1 MLERAERRLPGA
13 EGWEA
18 CSGGGRKYCNGRIHL
33 RGNGE
38 AIRGAATIIE
48 DCKKY
53 NIIYNMRADVLIM
66 CRGTIAKL
74 FDINSG
80 WQ

>member
-1 MLERAERRLPGA
+1 MLERAERRPPGA
-13 EGWEA
+13 GGWEA
-18 CSGGGRKYCNGRIHL
+18 YSGGAGKYYNGRIKL

-53 NIIYNMRADVLIM
+53 NIIYNVRADVLIM
-66 CRGTIAKL
+66 CRGTIAEL

>member
-1 MLERAERRLPGA
+1 MQR
-13 EGWEA
+13 
-18 CSGGGRKYCNGRIHL
+18 GRWKILHGRIKL

-66 CRGTIAKL
+66 CRGTIAEL

-80 WQ
+80 